1 MSGDLGEPLIA
12 VTGAGKMYGSHQAL
26 DAVDWQV
33 TEGDWWGVVGPN
45 GSGKSTLLQLLAGTE
60 QSSAG
65 SIRIDGRDI
74 VSYSRK
80 DLSRMIAV
88 LQQDGLPA
96 ISYPVRDVVEMGRY
110 PYQNW
115 LGRESADG
123 AAVVDRVLEELGLT
137 DMAERPLD
145 ALSGGQRQR
154 VALAK
159 VMAQEPRLLLLD
171 EPTTFL
177 DIKYQLQFM
186 ELLSTWR
193 QKNRIT
199 IVAVLHDL
207 NLAAQFC
214 DHILALREGKV
225 VGNGTP
231 HTLMTENNIQDIFRV
246 KPAMVIHPDNGI
258 PQLLL
263 RREKE

>member
-1 MSGDLGEPLIA
+1 MSKKNEMLVS
-12 VTGAGKMYGSHQAL
+12 VTGAGKTYGDHRAL
-26 DAVDWQV
+26 HPVNWQV
-33 TEGDWWGVVGPN
+33 KKGEWWGVVGPN
-45 GSGKSTLLQLLAGTE
+45 GSGKSTLLQLIAGTE
-60 QSSAG
+60 ALSEGQ
-65 SIRIDGRDI
+65 IRIEGRDI
-74 VSYSRK
+74 GSYSRK

-96 ISYPVRDVVEMGRY
+96 ISYSVRDVVEMGRY

-123 AAVVDRVLEELGLT
+123 AVVVDQVLEELGLM
-137 DMAERPLD
+137 DLADRPLD
-145 ALSGGQRQR
+145 SLSGGQRQR

-186 ELLSTWR
+186 ELLAAWQ
-193 QKNRIT
+193 QKSRIT

-207 NLAAQFC
+207 NLAALFC
-214 DHILALREGKV
+214 DRILALREGSEAGK
-225 VGNGTP
+225 GTP
-231 HTLMTENNIQDIFRV
+231 HDLMTGEQIHEIFRV
-246 KPAMVIHPDNGI
+246 RPAMVDHPDHSV

-263 RREKE
+263 RRDMY